1 MRAQPNSPPPATV
14 PPSCPSCG
22 RVHPAAPGGRP
33 PSYPPGAAPLMPSCE
48 SGRAGG
54 GHAACWGGPWL
65 WRVRPSGA
73 VAVVV
78 PSGWQVIV
86 QRHRWITTR
95 WWNRHSKR
103 RFPRLVGPPLAQGIR
118 WCTSQTEGG
127 WVQPGNWQCWSRW
140 MTAVRRCGG
149 MVRVVRPR
157 SSGWLGVLNGAP
169 SRVPRRWEA
178 SPPGPDSRSRLQRR
192 MVACSRRR
200 VASRQPAIP
209 QSWSP
214 AAAGASPGPGPWPV
228 PGNGT

>member
-1 MRAQPNSPPPATV
+1 M
-14 PPSCPSCG
+14 
-22 RVHPAAPGGRP
+22 
-33 PSYPPGAAPLMPSCE
+33 
-48 SGRAGG
+48 
-54 GHAACWGGPWL
+54 
-65 WRVRPSGA
+65 
-73 VAVVV
+73 
-78 PSGWQVIV
+78 
-86 QRHRWITTR
+86 
-95 WWNRHSKR
+95 
-103 RFPRLVGPPLAQGIR
+103 GPPLAQGIR

-192 MVACSRRR
+192 MVACRRRR

-209 QSWSP
+209 QSWP
-214 AAAGASPGPGPWPV
+214 PVAAAGARAVAGAGERDGAGERAGGRGPGRGRSRGVAGPAPGAWPSSV
-228 PGNGT
+228 AGRRGPRPSRSVRACPAPGGLAVIQGPAVGCGRRRHWRGCRRGPGRRRRRARRRDWRGRRRRGGRGRRRGRGRGR